1 MGGFD
6 FCDAKM
12 LREECFKKYI
22 QAPLIGMRIWFGLIL
37 KIMMRTKS
45 YILPEL
51 CYLTKSIVNT
61 LNYNSF
67 RGLSPVVLQGWLC
80 GCGVGGVGRWGVAVR
95 GGDCAGISYEAEG
108 RATQWSRGAGRRL
121 RVDGGCKVSRVDCSW

>member
-12 LREECFKKYI
+12 LREGCFKKYI

-37 KIMMRTKS
+37 KIMVRTKS

-51 CYLTKSIVNT
+51 FYLTKSIGKSEK
-61 LNYNSF
+61 L
-67 RGLSPVVLQGWLC
+67 
-80 GCGVGGVGRWGVAVR
+80 
-95 GGDCAGISYEAEG
+95 
-108 RATQWSRGAGRRL
+108 
-121 RVDGGCKVSRVDCSW
+121 

>member
-12 LREECFKKYI
+12 LCEGCFKKYI
-22 QAPLIGMRIWFGLIL
+22 QAPLIGMRIWLGLIL

-51 CYLTKSIVNT
+51 CYLIKQSVNT
-61 LNYNSF
+61 RNCDSF
-67 RGLSPVVLQGWLC
+67 RGLSPIVQ
-80 GCGVGGVGRWGVAVR
+80 
-95 GGDCAGISYEAEG
+95 IST
-108 RATQWSRGAGRRL
+108 RSF
-121 RVDGGCKVSRVDCSW
+121 

>member
-12 LREECFKKYI
+12 LCEGCFKKYI

-37 KIMMRTKS
+37 KIMARMKS

-51 CYLTKSIVNT
+51 CYLTNQSINA

-67 RGLSPVVLQGWLC
+67 HGLSPSC
-80 GCGVGGVGRWGVAVR
+80 PP
-95 GGDCAGISYEAEG
+95 
-108 RATQWSRGAGRRL
+108 
-121 RVDGGCKVSRVDCSW
+121 VDMSTVYKQ